1 MENQSKLPKQ
11 VVAVGYSVIFITVS
25 YFLLLKTSPI
35 IFNFFNFLPLLLIG
49 SLLNTRA
56 SLISFFISA
65 FFIFL
70 IFSSILEST
79 NFDFSYIISNIFL
92 TFFLALLFISLVKNK
107 GVSWGQI
114 LNIYTIISA
123 SVLILIFLFIFA
135 DQMDVIFE
143 EIKNQYS
150 LLFLN
155 KEGFNELQIDS
166 LFSSVKKIFP
176 SINFIFHL
184 LTILINFYLSNS
196 IIKKFNFRSEIEVD
210 YKNFEIDNWVF
221 FLLCATIILS
231 FLSAGDFNVYLVN
244 ISISISFIFFL
255 KGYNIFFVLFDK
267 FNLTKFIKYLLIF
280 LLFVFFGYFLIFSL
294 FFVGVIDKLRKILNR

>member
-1 MENQSKLPKQ
+1 IHKKTERVVSCYKKSQIYCTFALCINPIGFFMETQSKLPKQ
-11 VVAVGYSVIFITVS
+11 VIAVGYSVIFITVS

-70 IFSSILEST
+70 VFSSILEST

-107 GVSWGQI
+107 GISWGQI

-123 SVLILIFLFIFA
+123 SILILIFLFIFA
-135 DQMDVIFE
+135 NQMDVIFE

-150 LLFLN
+150 L
-155 KEGFNELQIDS
+155 
-166 LFSSVKKIFP
+166 
-176 SINFIFHL
+176 
-184 LTILINFYLSNS
+184 
-196 IIKKFNFRSEIEVD
+196 
-210 YKNFEIDNWVF
+210 
-221 FLLCATIILS
+221 
-231 FLSAGDFNVYLVN
+231 
-244 ISISISFIFFL
+244 
-255 KGYNIFFVLFDK
+255 
-267 FNLTKFIKYLLIF
+267 
-280 LLFVFFGYFLIFSL
+280 
-294 FFVGVIDKLRKILNR
+294 

>member
-1 MENQSKLPKQ
+1 METQSKLPKQ
-11 VVAVGYSVIFITVS
+11 VIAVGYSVIFITVS

-70 IFSSILEST
+70 VFSSILEST

-92 TFFLALLFISLVKNK
+92 TFFLASLFVSLVKNK
-107 GVSWGQI
+107 GVTWGQI
-114 LNIYTIISA
+114 LNIYTIIS
-123 SVLILIFLFIFA
+123 SSILTFIFLFIFA
-135 DQMDVIFE
+135 DQMDDIFE

-150 LLFLN
+150 ILFLSN
-155 KEGFNELQIDS
+155 EGFNESQIDS

-176 SINFIFHL
+176 SINFIFNL
-184 LTILINFYLSNS
+184 LTILINFYLTNS

-221 FLLCATIILS
+221 FLLCTTIILS
-231 FLSAGDFNVYLVN
+231 FLSAGDFNLYLIN

-294 FFVGVIDKLRKILNR
+294 FFVGVIDKLKKILNR

>member
-1 MENQSKLPKQ
+1 MEVKSKLPKQ
-11 VVAVGYSVIFITVS
+11 FVAVGYSVIFITVS

-35 IFNFFNFLPLLLIG
+35 IFNLLNFLPLFLIG
-49 SLLNTRA
+49 SLLNIGA
-56 SLISFFISA
+56 SFISFSISA

-70 IFSSILEST
+70 VFSSTLEST
-79 NFDFSYIISNIFL
+79 NFEFSYIISNILL
-92 TFFLALLFISLVKNK
+92 TFFLALIFILLVKNK
-107 GVSWGQI
+107 RVSWGQVMS
-114 LNIYTIISA
+114 IYTIISA
-123 SVLILIFLFIFA
+123 SVLTFIFLFLFS
-135 DQMDVIFE
+135 DQMDIIFE

-150 LLFLN
+150 TLFSN

-196 IIKKFNFRSEIEVD
+196 IIKKFNFRSEIKID

-231 FLSAGDFNVYLVN
+231 FLSAGDFSLYLIN

-294 FFVGVIDKLRKILNR
+294 FFVGVIDKLKKILNR

>member
-1 MENQSKLPKQ
+1 METQSKLPKQ
-11 VVAVGYSVIFITVS
+11 VIAVGYSVIFITVS

-79 NFDFSYIISNIFL
+79 DFDFSYIISNIFL

-107 GVSWGQI
+107 GISWGQI

-123 SVLILIFLFIFA
+123 SILILIFLFIFA
-135 DQMDVIFE
+135 NQMDVIFE

-150 LLFLN
+150 LIFLSN
-155 KEGFNELQIDS
+155 ESFNESQIDS

-176 SINFIFHL
+176 SINFIFNL

-196 IIKKFNFRSEIEVD
+196 IIKKYNFRSEIEVD

-231 FLSAGDFNVYLVN
+231 FLSTGDFNVYLIN

-294 FFVGVIDKLRKILNR
+294 FFVGVIDKLKKILNR

>member
-1 MENQSKLPKQ
+1 METQSKLPKQ
-11 VVAVGYSVIFITVS
+11 VIAVGYSVIFITVS

-70 IFSSILEST
+70 VFSSILEST

-107 GVSWGQI
+107 GISWGQI

-123 SVLILIFLFIFA
+123 SILILIFLFIFA
-135 DQMDVIFE
+135 NQMDVIFE

-150 LLFLN
+150 LIFLSN
-155 KEGFNELQIDS
+155 ESFNESQIDS

-176 SINFIFHL
+176 SINFIFNL

-210 YKNFEIDNWVF
+210 YKNFEIDSWVF

-231 FLSAGDFNVYLVN
+231 FLSAGDFNVYLIN

-294 FFVGVIDKLRKILNR
+294 FFVGVIDKLKKILNR

>member
-1 MENQSKLPKQ
+1 MKTQYKLPKQ
-11 VVAVGYSVIFITVS
+11 VIAIGYSVIFITVS

-35 IFNFFNFLPLLLIG
+35 IFNFLNFLPLLLIG
-49 SLLNTRA
+49 SLLKTRA

-70 IFSSILEST
+70 VFSSILESKK
-79 NFDFSYIISNIFL
+79 FDFSYVISNIFL
-92 TFFLALLFISLVKNK
+92 TFCFAFLFILLVKNK
-107 GVSWGQI
+107 KFSWGQV

-123 SVLILIFLFIFA
+123 SILIFIFLSIFS

-184 LTILINFYLSNS
+184 FTILINFYLSNS
-196 IIKKFNFRSEIEVD
+196 IIKKFNFKSEIKVD
-210 YKNFEIDNWVF
+210 YKDFEIDNWVF
-221 FLLCATIILS
+221 FLLLAAIILS
-231 FLSAGDFNVYLVN
+231 FLTVENFNVFLVN
-244 ISISISFIFFL
+244 ISISVSFIFFL

-280 LLFVFFGYFLIFSL
+280 LLFAFFGYFLIFSL